1 MVTEIDPK
9 RRNKLG
15 GLVENFQNAI
25 FSTDLKGLN
34 GTQNLFNRPNEITKF
49 NRMRLPN
56 STE

>member
-34 GTQNLFNRPNEITKF
+34 YTLVSQNTFLDKYNP
-49 NRMRLPN
+49 
-56 STE
+56 TE

>member
-34 GTQNLFNRPNEITKF
+34 YTVPLSPKTFSTSFQTQENP
-49 NRMRLPN
+49 
-56 STE
+56 

>member
-25 FSTDLKGLN
+25 FSTDLK
-34 GTQNLFNRPNEITKF
+34 PNEITKF
-49 NRMRLPN
+49 NRMRLLN